1 MCRKLPPVE
10 FISVVIVLVRCR
22 MDAQGTV
29 RTVFRMRLF
38 EESIF
43 AKDFGLVCFVSA
55 ISSVEFG
62 SMKEKPIIPNSYGR
76 FIKRHY
82 ADDKAKYKYNV
93 QK

>member
-1 MCRKLPPVE
+1 MS
-10 FISVVIVLVRCR
+10 I
-22 MDAQGTV
+22 
-29 RTVFRMRLF
+29 LF
-38 EESIF
+38 CFFAIF

-82 ADDKAKYKYNV
+82 ADDKAKYKYTFKV
-93 QK
+93 CHGELGAATI